1 MPTAPNENS
10 EHHAEEI
17 LAEDFL
23 VCGLGRLGREC
34 VAVLK
39 AFGVHVIGVDIS
51 AAAGQDPSVSN
62 LLDAFH
68 AGDCSHADI
77 LKKAGIE
84 NCRSV
89 LLVTSDERNN
99 IAAAFIARS
108 LNPRVRLIIRSAQE
122 NLNALLRQQLGNLV
136 AFEPSQFSAS
146 AFALVSLSDQTQ
158 AFFEV
163 EETKVRVGRSVV
175 EDDEVR
181 IIGRRVYELNNAD
194 RRILGVTTESEPVGD
209 FLLAVNP
216 DKEIAAGD
224 VLTFFESGGRRPG
237 DGALHATQGKRE
249 PGPTLATHFSSFRN
263 GLNRL
268 RRSIEAPRVA
278 MISFAIMLVLS
289 VATFLFYR
297 WENPD
302 ISALDAVNI
311 AIVLAIGGFDNV
323 FGALKVP
330 FPISDR
336 LYAFSVLIHV
346 CSTVFLGVVFATLT
360 ERLLSARLQIT
371 RRRPAAPASGHTIVI
386 GMGAIGQRIAEILR
400 EWGQPTVGVSQEPVA
415 EDVLTDMSIHF
426 GPLPEALARANVETA
441 KSVIAVLDDQ
451 VANLEVSLLAR
462 SLNTECTIVFRTADQ
477 ELARNVA
484 SLVSC
489 STGLSDYAIAAEAIA
504 GAAFGEYIISAFHLD
519 DRSALVTEYDIHQG
533 DTLIGRT
540 LAEIA
545 YGYGVAP
552 IIHRRGDDKRFNP
565 SDDIVLESGDAL
577 VVIAT
582 VDGLR
587 RIEIGARATPEWRLA
602 ILSSP
607 SEDARF
613 EAANAISRISG
624 CDLAQARSAMQRLP
638 SRLEK
643 PLYQQQG
650 SRMTRELRK
659 LLVMTRLE
667 FDGDGRKQSGEPDSK

>member
-1 MPTAPNENS
+1 MPTSPDENPD
-10 EHHAEEI
+10 HH
-17 LAEDFL
+17 AEDFL

-34 VAVLK
+34 ATVLK
-39 AFGVHVIGVDIS
+39 AFGVRVIGVDIS
-51 AAAGQDPSVSN
+51 AGAGQDPSISN

-77 LKKAGIE
+77 LKKAGVE
-84 NCRSV
+84 NCRAV

-99 IAAAFIARS
+99 IASAFIARS

-146 AFALVSLSDQTQ
+146 AFALVSMGDETQ

-163 EETKVRVGRSVV
+163 EETKVRVARDII
-175 EDDEVR
+175 EDDDSR
-181 IIGRRVYELNNAD
+181 IIGRRVHELNNAD
-194 RRILGVTTESEPVGD
+194 RRIFGVTTGSEPVGD

-216 DKEIAAGD
+216 DKEVAAGD
-224 VLTFFESGGRRPG
+224 VLTFFESGDLHPSES
-237 DGALHATQGKRE
+237 ALRAAPRKRE
-249 PGPTLATHFSSFRN
+249 PGPTLATHFSSFK
-263 GLNRL
+263 GALKRL
-268 RRSIEAPRVA
+268 RHSVEVPRVA
-278 MISFAIMLVLS
+278 AISFAIMLVLS
-289 VATFLFYR
+289 VATFLFYSR
-297 WENPD
+297 ENPD
-302 ISALDAVNI
+302 ISVLDAVNI

-360 ERLLSARLQIT
+360 ERLLSARLQIA
-371 RRRPAAPASGHTIVI
+371 RRRPASPSGGHTIVI
-386 GMGAIGQRIAEILR
+386 GMGAIGQRIAEMLR

-415 EDVLTDMSIHF
+415 EDVLTEMSIHS

-441 KSVIAVLDDQ
+441 KSIIAVLDDQ
-451 VANLEVSLLAR
+451 VANLEVSLLAC
-462 SLNTECTIVFRTADQ
+462 SLNPECTIVFRTADQ
-477 ELARNVA
+477 DLARNVA
-484 SLVSC
+484 SLVSS

-504 GAAFGEYIISAFHLD
+504 GAAFGENIISAFHLD

-533 DTLIGRT
+533 DTLIGRP
-540 LAEIA
+540 LSEIA

-552 IIHRRGDDKRFNP
+552 IIHRRGEDKRFNP
-565 SDDIVLESGDAL
+565 SDDIVLEAGDVV

-587 RIEIGARATPEWRLA
+587 RIEIGARDAPQWRLA

-607 SEDARF
+607 SEAARF
-613 EAANAISRISG
+613 EAANAMARISG
-624 CDLAQARSAMQRLP
+624 CDLAQARSVMQRLP
-638 SRLEK
+638 STLEK

-650 SRMTRELRK
+650 SRLTRELRK

-667 FDGDGRKQSGEPDSK
+667 FDGDERTSG